1 MDDDALYSPDIV
13 DFIIRKGSYNES
25 LILNHPGLIATHTV
39 AETYIICFVTV
50 SAFADIANYIAT
62 SLRDNIPNVVG
73 LTDQESLE
81 AAGIKQ
87 VQQQPYLNLNGR
99 NVLIGFVDTGIDY
112 TKEVFRY
119 EDGTSKIKFIYDQSI
134 AGNPPAGFPLGTEY
148 TNEQINSALSSAEDP
163 YSIVPHKDTAGHGTF
178 LASVAAGR
186 TEGDFS
192 GAAPDSE
199 IIMVKLKKAYPY
211 YLKNYCVPA
220 DQENAF
226 ESTSVMMGVEYIL
239 QKSQEL
245 HLPVVICIGLG
256 SNYDS
261 HDGLGPL
268 EEYLYF
274 TCNNPGVCTCI
285 SVGNESQAKHHFFQK
300 FSKEKTPINIST
312 KTGENAGD
320 IFIAISNKLCDRIS
334 VSVKSP
340 TGEMINRI
348 PAKSGYTLTTSLT
361 LEPSR
366 VSVSYFFPLEGSG
379 EQVTIVKIL
388 DATPGIWLI
397 TVYGDLIING
407 SIHAWLPLTGFVSPT
422 VEFLSSDPYTTIT
435 YPATDYGSI
444 RCGAYNYLNDSL
456 YPKSSWGPTRIEPNV
471 PDLVAP
477 GYQIGGY
484 YPTGYGT
491 MSGTSVA
498 TAITAGAC
506 ALLMQWG
513 IVEGNDLGF
522 CTPLV
527 RAYLIRGCNRSNLVQ
542 YPNNQW
548 GYGSLNLMQTFHYMR
563 QK

>member
-39 AETYIICFVTV
+39 AETYIICFVTL
-50 SAFADIANYIAT
+50 SAFADISNYITT